1 MARRGPEG
9 GSGRRAIQEV
19 ILALRPR
26 AGCLRVP
33 RLACFAMALLA
44 PVAFA
49 ANISA
54 DPTNY
59 RQRVKALHAG
69 DTLRLAPGVY
79 RNGLDVHGL
88 AGTSAAPIAIVGS
101 TTGTRTVFRARAGRN
116 TVSIVDSA
124 YVRIADLDLEGR
136 GAFVDGVKAEGKS
149 HFAHHITLE
158 RLVLRGFDGNQ
169 QIVGI
174 STKCPA
180 WNWVIR
186 DNVIEGAGTGMYLG
200 DSDGSAPF
208 MRGTIEG
215 NTIVGTRGY
224 SIEIKHQ
231 MAWPALADAPQGR
244 GATIIRYNAFAKDG
258 RSSTEGLARPN
269 LLLGHWPL
277 TGRGSGDRY
286 LVYGNLIVD
295 NPHESLVQMEGN
307 VVFYNNVLVNRFDDG
322 LAVREHKDLPRTID
336 AFHNTIVAKGVGAL
350 LRNGDPRFVQR
361 MAANVIHAGQ
371 VVPASLA
378 GTNDVRSYDDVTTQ
392 DLIALVDA
400 PDRDEVAPLP
410 SKPRPIAAS
419 RHVLVDGSLPDTMVD
434 FDRRRRSRDT
444 DGAYAG
450 DWPPDPRRFIELGLA
465 IRDSRN

>member
-1 MARRGPEG
+1 MVA
-9 GSGRRAIQEV
+9 
-19 ILALRPR
+19 LAN
-26 AGCLRVP
+26 
-33 RLACFAMALLA
+33 
-44 PVAFA
+44 VAFA
-49 ANISA
+49 ADIPA

-59 RQRVKALHAG
+59 RQKLRDLRAG

-79 RNGLDVHGL
+79 RDGLDVHRL
-88 AGTSAAPIAIVGS
+88 VGTAAAPIAIGGAS
-101 TTGTRTVFRARAGRN
+101 HGARSVFRARGGRN
-116 TVSIVDSA
+116 TISIVDSA
-124 YVRIADLDLEGR
+124 YVRIAELDLEGK

-158 RLVLRGFDGNQ
+158 RLRLRGFDGNQ

-231 MAWPALADAPQGR
+231 NGWPAIPDAPDGR
-244 GATIIRYNAFAKDG
+244 GETIIRYNAFAKDA
-258 RSSTEGLARPN
+258 RSSAEGMARPN

-277 TGRGSGDRY
+277 TGRGSDDRY
-286 LVYGNLIVD
+286 VVYGNLIVD
-295 NPHESLVQMEGN
+295 NPHEALVQAEGN

-322 LAVREHKDLPRTID
+322 LVIREHKDLPRTID
-336 AFHNTIVAKGVGAL
+336 AFHNTIVTPGVGAL

-361 MAANVIHAGQ
+361 MAANAFFASQ
-371 VVPASLA
+371 VVPAALA
-378 GTNDVRSYDDVTTQ
+378 GTNAVRGFDDPGAK
-392 DLIALVDA
+392 DLVALVEA
-400 PDRDEVAPLP
+400 SDRDGAAAPA
-410 SKPRPIAAS
+410 SARRPLSAS
-419 RHVLVDGSLPDTMVD
+419 RHLLVDTGLPDATLD
-434 FDRRRRSRDT
+434 FDRRRRSHET

-450 DWPPDPRRFIELGLA
+450 DRPPDSRRFLDLA
-465 IRDSRN
+465 RVIRESLD